1 MSPRIGNASTGAL
14 RSGLATLRCSRGCVD
29 WKPNCS
35 SSGRSAIARGFQTG
49 CSRSRDYAFV
59 LHSAQKLK
67 QSFELGV
74 RSVLGGD

>member
-1 MSPRIGNASTGAL
+1 MQPWVRGLEAELLEQRSQARSREAS
-14 RSGLATLRCSRGCVD
+14 SRV
-29 WKPNCS
+29 
-35 SSGRSAIARGFQTG
+35 A
-49 CSRSRDYAFV
+49 RSRDYAFV